1 MTGVR
6 ISRFLR
12 GAMVGVLAL
21 GGCDGGDAE
30 EPRAVLTK
38 RQADSAIG
46 ASGLPGARGVT
57 RAMTAADSVA
67 ARNARVDSAAI
78 EP

>member
-1 MTGVR
+1 MRT
-6 ISRFLR
+6 FLF
-12 GAMVGVLAL
+12 LAGML
-21 GGCDGGDAE
+21 GLAACRSDEA
-30 EPRAVLTK
+30 EPRSALTK

-57 RAMTAADSVA
+57 RAMNAADSAA
-67 ARNARVDSAAI
+67 ARNARLDSAAM

>member
-1 MTGVR
+1 MRKLILVTGLLAIAACR
-6 ISRFLR
+6 SDETPESRSS
-12 GAMVGVLAL
+12 
-21 GGCDGGDAE
+21 
-30 EPRAVLTK
+30 LTK

-57 RAMTAADSVA
+57 RAMNAADSAA
-67 ARNARVDSAAI
+67 ARNARLDSAAT